1 MFKRR
6 KHVQVLIEIS
16 GEGLGAFHVRRTG
29 DDDKDFETARKK
41 LLQDFSEDLDQAF
54 NRNLSFFERKMDM
67 QCKQMQN
74 IIEES
79 LHNEGLL
86 ILSVLKAGIH
96 DRIID
101 PDMKC
106 LWKENEWK
114 GSVKARHFVLAL
126 QDFYIERQYPSPTNS
141 PDDRWA
147 LKYIKVSRL
156 QPILEAIDDDGT
168 GFISIKEVNTFVGF
182 KPDGWSLPVWIAY
195 WAAGWHADMVHYKR
209 KIHAVI
215 REISAQ
221 KTLPINRYS
230 LDEYLHSEPFSRID
244 ILLRSLHPLESSID
258 DPKMKR
264 VIDAFSSEE
273 ERRLEEN
280 LEGIAYDIDSPGT
293 VVLVTGPGRIE
304 RFILPLIY
312 LMLKRHLEVFYL
324 AQAHVIHDEEFWDL
338 SASLRNVFTM
348 LDDRI
353 KSLEGKLPH
362 SISTFLSTKLRLTFL
377 FYLAILKQTISDVS
391 GKLSSF
397 AFGLL
402 QLSYPVPATRCP
414 KENSLRPWN
423 EEGRGIEIPVEG
435 MSAEQIKEIPLK
447 ILKYGSKNTLESQIY
462 DYSLSTFNPSD
473 RRPKSRHPLSGYW
486 AGHLLTQDPDELFSA
501 EGLFQ
506 ISITDVD
513 QNGKISGK
521 AEAYHGLMT
530 VSGHISRESSRSLS
544 LQFLFEDGTNIDGK
558 FSFKKSLDSDDD
570 VSEEGDIVHGHGS
583 TQTFVFSRQSAFT
596 WLSLPLAQTKTA
608 RGRWVFVIGAVLNRV
623 KRKRLTWSYI
633 KARMAERRRFLELM
647 VRREADFE
655 FNLTASDPLSYEEGK
670 ELRLLTAKIHPTDAR
685 FYYSF
690 IPSLINTNFVTHL

>member
-1 MFKRR
+1 
-6 KHVQVLIEIS
+6 
-16 GEGLGAFHVRRTG
+16 
-29 DDDKDFETARKK
+29 
-41 LLQDFSEDLDQAF
+41 
-54 NRNLSFFERKMDM
+54 
-67 QCKQMQN
+67 
-74 IIEES
+74 
-79 LHNEGLL
+79 
-86 ILSVLKAGIH
+86 
-96 DRIID
+96 
-101 PDMKC
+101 
-106 LWKENEWK
+106 
-114 GSVKARHFVLAL
+114 
-126 QDFYIERQYPSPTNS
+126 
-141 PDDRWA
+141 
-147 LKYIKVSRL
+147 
-156 QPILEAIDDDGT
+156 
-168 GFISIKEVNTFVGF
+168 
-182 KPDGWSLPVWIAY
+182 
-195 WAAGWHADMVHYKR
+195 MVHYKR

-215 REISAQ
+215 REMYQVLDYDALAQQQ

-230 LDEYLHSEPFSRID
+230 LAEYLHSEPFLRID
-244 ILLRSLHPLESSID
+244 ILLCSLHPLESSID

-377 FYLAILKQTISDVS
+377 FYLAILKQTISDVF

-435 MSAEQIKEIPLK
+435 MSVEQIKEIPLK

-473 RRPKSRHPLSGYW
+473 RRPKSRHPLSGYYW
-486 AGHLLTQDPDELFSA
+486 AGHQEKRVLLS
-501 EGLFQ
+501 
-506 ISITDVD
+506 S
-513 QNGKISGK
+513 
-521 AEAYHGLMT
+521 T
-530 VSGHISRESSRSLS
+530 VEHPNRNSKVGCLTA
-544 LQFLFEDGTNIDGK
+544 QFI
-558 FSFKKSLDSDDD
+558 
-570 VSEEGDIVHGHGS
+570 
-583 TQTFVFSRQSAFT
+583 A
-596 WLSLPLAQTKTA
+596 
-608 RGRWVFVIGAVLNRV
+608 IGA
-623 KRKRLTWSYI
+623 
-633 KARMAERRRFLELM
+633 MA
-647 VRREADFE
+647 
-655 FNLTASDPLSYEEGK
+655 TQLSC
-670 ELRLLTAKIHPTDAR
+670 
-685 FYYSF
+685 
-690 IPSLINTNFVTHL
+690 